1 MSTCNIRH
9 SHPKLCRNYTL
20 VFLNVLNESGYLSQM
35 RVSVVIR
42 PKLPQLSVAPYFGK
56 LVSLLIADASIL
68 FTSCIRPDELIAGRR
83 DPGLYSEIKNASPYP
98 GTCMENTALDLV
110 LGRCRFSMT
119 EIHRISD
126 FLFQFASGI
135 VSYREVVDSETL
147 PQTVAV
153 CCIWN
158 VDLIGFA
165 CRSTRSCQSQCR
177 WYFSEDWMRK
187 RLFSMTIVYYV

>member
-1 MSTCNIRH
+1 MTYLLLTHIFISQIH
-9 SHPKLCRNYTL
+9 PSSHPKLCRNYTL

-83 DPGLYSEIKNASPYP
+83 DPGLYSEISSSK
-98 GTCMENTALDLV
+98 
-110 LGRCRFSMT
+110 CRFSMT

-147 PQTVAV
+147 PQTVAINPELPV
-153 CCIWN
+153 
-158 VDLIGFA
+158 
-165 CRSTRSCQSQCR
+165 
-177 WYFSEDWMRK
+177 
-187 RLFSMTIVYYV
+187 SMQMVLQ